1 MNARKAA
8 SLSPLE
14 QRAYFALV
22 RAGRKVASPQVVGE
36 LLGLTAIRSAKV
48 LAALKAKGA
57 ALRLGRGKYALVSPE
72 AMQGTGAFV
81 QDPLAV
87 AAEFLELEGQD
98 YMAAYL
104 TAAYLHGVLE
114 QVPQTVQIMV
124 TKQRRELR
132 LSESQRV
139 RFVAVLSRNFFGSQ
153 ELRYGDR
160 LVKASDLE
168 RTVLDCLDR
177 LDLAGGLAQ
186 AVDILRAASDKLD
199 GKKLFGY
206 AKRLG
211 SRSLQERLGYILE
224 RLGLLPD
231 VANALSS
238 LKHPVPCLLDPQGP
252 RGGKVSDRWHLWVNA
267 EVSR

>member
-1 MNARKAA
+1 MNPKKAA

-22 RAGRKVASPQVVGE
+22 RAGRKVASPQVVGA

-57 ALRLGRGKYALVSPE
+57 ALRLGRGRYALVSPE
-72 AMQGTGAFV
+72 AIQGTGAFG
-81 QDPLAV
+81 QDLLAV

-104 TAAYLHGVLE
+104 TAAYLHGILE
-114 QVPQTVQIMV
+114 QVPQSVQIAV
-124 TKQRRELR
+124 TNQRRELR

-139 RFVAVLSRNFFGSQ
+139 RFVAVLSRNFFGAQ
-153 ELRYGDR
+153 ELRYGER
-160 LVKASDLE
+160 LLKVTDLE
-168 RTVLDCLDR
+168 KTVLDCLDR
-177 LDLAGGLAQ
+177 LDLAGGLTQ

-199 GKKLFGY
+199 GKKLLDY

-211 SRSLQERLGYILE
+211 NRSLQERLGYILE
-224 RLGLLPD
+224 RLRLFPN
-231 VANALSS
+231 VADALSA
-238 LKHPVPCLLDPQGP
+238 LKHPVPCLLDPQGL
-252 RGGKVSDRWHLWVNA
+252 REGRVNDRWHLWVNA

>member
-1 MNARKAA
+1 M

-22 RAGRKVASPQVVGE
+22 RAGRKVASPQVIGD
-36 LLGLTAIRSAKV
+36 LLGMTAIRSAKV

-72 AMQGTGAFV
+72 AMQGTGAFA
-81 QDPLAV
+81 QDTLAV

-104 TAAYLHGVLE
+104 TAAYLHGLME
-114 QVPQTVQIMV
+114 QVPQAVQIAV

-139 RFVAVLSRNFFGSQ
+139 RFIAVLPRNFFGSQ
-153 ELRYGDR
+153 ELRYGER
-160 LVKASDLE
+160 LIQVTNLE
-168 RTVLDCLDR
+168 KTVLDCLDR
-177 LDLAGGLAQ
+177 LDLAGGFGQ
-186 AVDILRAASDKLD
+186 AVDILRAASEKIDGQKL
-199 GKKLFGY
+199 LVY
-206 AKRLG
+206 TKRLG
-211 SRSLQERLGYILE
+211 NRSLQERLGYILE
-224 RLGLLPD
+224 RLRLLPD
-231 VANALSS
+231 AADTLSAL
-238 LKHPVPCLLDPQGP
+238 KRPVPCLLDPQGV
-252 RGGKVSDRWHLWVNA
+252 REGRVSKRWHVWVNA

>member
-1 MNARKAA
+1 MTPGKAVA
-8 SLSPLE
+8 LSPLE
-14 QRAYFALV
+14 QKAYFALL
-22 RAGRKVASPQVVGE
+22 RAGRRVASPQVVGA

-72 AMQGTGAFV
+72 AMQGTGEFA
-81 QDPLAV
+81 QDPLSV
-87 AAEFLELEGQD
+87 AAEFLELQGQD

-114 QVPQTVQIMV
+114 QVPQSVQISV

-132 LSESQRV
+132 LAESQRV
-139 RFVAVLSRNFFGSQ
+139 RFVAVLSRNFFGAQ

-160 LVKASDLE
+160 LVKVSDLE

-199 GKKLFGY
+199 GKRLLGY
-206 AKRLG
+206 SKRLG
-211 SRSLQERLGYILE
+211 SQSLQERLGYILE
-224 RLGLLPD
+224 RLRLLPD
-231 VANALSS
+231 VADALSA
-238 LKHPVPCLLDPQGP
+238 LRHPVPCLLDPQGP
-252 RGGKVSDRWHLWVNA
+252 CEGKVCERWHLRVNA